1 MGGNHELQAWTQAC
15 HQTAAG
21 ARVVCTTY
29 AEEGSVVSE
38 VDLAVQTEQPAP

>member
-1 MGGNHELQAWTQAC
+1 MGGNHELQARTQAT
-15 HQTAAG
+15 HETPTG